1 MPKTLPPLNIRQYYD
16 CFDAAMTALDCG
28 TQCAPHNP
36 SGKPFCCDI
45 CQAVPAVYLQ
55 EWEYLQ
61 QNTDLW
67 HKWRGDE
74 CSEVLESSED
84 SVDPSGLIT
93 ETPEHML
100 LLACKGPDHCQ
111 RQYRAIS
118 CRQFPFFP
126 YISTDFRFLGLAYEW
141 EFESTCWVIH
151 NLGAVTSAYRREFIQ
166 VYEDLFTLWQDDFT
180 SYAIHSDHLREYY
193 AARKRRFPLLHRNGS
208 DYLVSPASERM
219 QRMGPGYFK
228 NHAA

>member
-1 MPKTLPPLNIRQYYD
+1 
-16 CFDAAMTALDCG
+16 
-28 TQCAPHNP
+28 
-36 SGKPFCCDI
+36 
-45 CQAVPAVYLQ
+45 VYLQ